1 MNILISIIKKV
12 TVVFVVVLFL
22 IAGYFFLFLKGNKNE
37 LPNLPFIEKTT
48 SATNTASSS
57 EQGINDLRQ
66 HLSDLESINIDSDFF
81 NSPAFESLENSKK
94 ILPKL
99 KQGRTNPFAPIGE

>member
-1 MNILISIIKKV
+1 MNTVISIIKKII
-12 TVVFVVVLFL
+12 VVFVVVVFL

-48 SATNTASSS
+48 SATSVTSSS

-66 HLSDLESINIDSDFF
+66 HLSNLKSINIDSDFF
-81 NSPAFESLENSKK
+81 SSPAFESLENSKEP
-94 ILPKL
+94 LPKL